1 MIFRLSQALLIV
13 SFAGTIAIAPR
24 AQEVPAQNRKAAP
37 ARAPQ
42 SRKESPKPQPD
53 GPATKEEVQKYFAVM
68 HIRENMQAM
77 KDSMAKQSHQMV
89 HEEIQESGASL
100 PADFE
105 ERTDKLMD
113 EMTNDF
119 PVENLIEAIVP
130 VFQQHLTRN
139 DLEAITAFY
148 STPVGQKLLTEQP
161 ALTQESMQVAYGVL
175 EKQMEVMRE
184 RVQTEIGQ
192 ARLYPKPAQPNPPGK
207 PQ

>member
-1 MIFRLSQALLIV
+1 MISRLSQLVLIV
-13 SFAGTIAIAPR
+13 LFANLISLTPR
-24 AQEVPAQNRKAAP
+24 AQSVLAQNRKP
-37 ARAPQ
+37 TTKRTQQTP
-42 SRKESPKPQPD
+42 KESAKPKPD
-53 GPATKEEVQKYFAVM
+53 GPATKDEVEEYFAVM

-105 ERTDKLMD
+105 ERMDKLMD

-119 PVENLIEAIVP
+119 PVENLVEAIVP
-130 VFQQHLTRN
+130 VFQQHFTRN
-139 DLEAITAFY
+139 DLEAITTFY
-148 STPVGQKLLTEQP
+148 STPVGQKLLNEQP
-161 ALTQESMQVAYGVL
+161 ALTQDSMQVAYGVL

-192 ARLYPKPAQPNPPGK
+192 ERLSPKPAQSKPSGK